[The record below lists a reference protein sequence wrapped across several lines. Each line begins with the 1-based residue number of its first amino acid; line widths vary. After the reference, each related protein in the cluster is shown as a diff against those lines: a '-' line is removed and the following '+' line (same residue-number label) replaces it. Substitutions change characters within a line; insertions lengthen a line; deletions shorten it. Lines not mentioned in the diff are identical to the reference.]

1 VSVHRTFTR
10 SISLLLTATA
20 LAGLTACGSDGASS
34 KPAPGTPENPL
45 VAKPPSA
52 GDATSEGGAAA
63 PGFDSLVD
71 QQRATRVEHDGAN
84 PCALVTKA
92 QAQAI
97 LGAKLIDPLVAPQ
110 GPTCIYRDRAG
121 RSFATISIQSQDF
134 AVLRSQVRRAERV
147 EIADK
152 AAVCGMH
159 GQPTLYLPF
168 SRGRVLS
175 VAAPCDVAARLARR
189 AVPRLP

>member
-1 VSVHRTFTR
+1 MHRTLTPT
-10 SISLLLTATA
+10 IGLLLTAAA

-45 VAKPPSA
+45 VAKAPSA
-52 GDATSEGGAAA
+52 GEATSEGAAA
-63 PGFDSLVD
+63 PSFDSLVD
-71 QQRATRVEHDGAN
+71 RQRATGVAHDAAN

-97 LGAKLIDPLVAPQ
+97 LGSKLVDPLVAPQ

-134 AVLRSQVRRAERV
+134 ASLRSQVRRVERV
-147 EIADK
+147 DVANRR
-152 AAVCGMH
+152 AVCGMH

-175 VAAPCDVAARLARR
+175 VAAPCDIAARLARR